1 MNDRVLLVDDDPN
14 VLRGFERHL
23 RRKFNVELAI
33 GGRSAIEMLEADD
46 SFAVVV
52 SDMQMPGMSGVEL
65 LREVASRDANIIR
78 IMLTGNADQR
88 TAVDAVNQGNI
99 FRFMTKPCSPEQLS
113 AAIEAGL
120 EQYRLVTAEAELLS
134 QTLAGSVRM
143 LTQVLSLSM
152 PEAFGMTGET
162 RTLSRAVAERLT
174 ADGIEIGPLWQ
185 VEMAA
190 MLMRIGLV
198 SLPPD
203 VRMRYLNREMLTADE
218 RRMVLQTPRVGRD
231 LIASIP
237 RLGGVASWVADQNEP
252 PRGDTPMASRI
263 LKAVGDFQRR
273 RSQASPFAAL
283 EDLTDPSIYDPA
295 VIAALTDAV
304 STHCEVRRVN
314 VDQLHQHMILE
325 SDVTDKAGRVLI
337 AKGNEVH
344 DAVIQK
350 LHMLRRSGAGVSEPI
365 EVRLLAL
372 PAAAARC

>member
-1 MNDRVLLVDDDPN
+1 MPTKILFVDDDPN

-23 RRKFNVELAI
+23 RRKFNVEFAT
-33 GGRSAIEMLEADD
+33 GGAAAIEMLDADD

-65 LREVASRDANIIR
+65 LRNVAARDANIVR
-78 IMLTGNADQR
+78 IILTGNADQR
-88 TAVDAVNQGNI
+88 TAVAAVNEGNI
-99 FRFMTKPCSPEQLS
+99 FRFLTKPCSPEQLTT
-113 AAIEAGL
+113 AIEAGL
-120 EQYRLVTAEAELLS
+120 QQYQLVTAEAELLS

-143 LTQVLSLSM
+143 LTQVLSLAM

-162 RTLSRAVAERLT
+162 RTLCRAVAERLI
-174 ADGIEIGPLWQ
+174 ADGIVVGPIWQ

-203 VRMRYLNREMLTADE
+203 VRVRYLGRQKLSADE
-218 RRMVLQTPRVGRD
+218 RRMVLQTPRIGRD
-231 LIASIP
+231 LIVSIP
-237 RLGGVASWVADQNEP
+237 RLGGVADWVAFQNDP
-252 PRGDTPMASRI
+252 PRGDTPIASRI

-273 RSQASPFAAL
+273 RTQSSPFTAL
-283 EDLTDPSIYDPA
+283 EDLTDTSIYDST

-314 VDQLHQHMILE
+314 VDQLHEHMTLE
-325 SDVTDKAGRVLI
+325 ADVTDTCGRVLI

-344 DAVIQK
+344 DAMIQK
-350 LHMLRRSGAGVSEPI
+350 LQMLRRSAAGVREPI

-372 PAAAARC
+372 PNVAAV